1 MIVDLTN
8 ETSSSIYHLMTQTL
22 IPRPVAWVLS
32 EHEQGHLNLAPFSY
46 FTAVSSEPP
55 LLMFSVGN
63 KISGEGKD
71 TKVNIANNPYFVVH
85 IAPENLAESVTES
98 SRSLPATESELEHLA
113 LDTETFE
120 GFPLPRIAGCPI
132 AFGCKL
138 HALQDVPG
146 APQTMV
152 FGEIQRVFIDDR
164 VGNIEKQK
172 KSDGST
178 SSRLVVDA
186 LAVQPI
192 ARLGADQYATL
203 GRILNISRPK

>member
-1 MIVDLTN
+1 MIIDLAEEN
-8 ETSSSIYHLMTQTL
+8 SSSIYHLMTQTL

-32 EHEQGHLNLAPFSY
+32 THPQGTLNLAPFSY

-63 KISGEGKD
+63 KAPGEGKD
-71 TKVNIANNPYFVVH
+71 TKVNIAQNPYFIVH
-85 IAPENLAESVTES
+85 IAPASLAADVTES
-98 SRSLPATESELEHLA
+98 ARSLPATESELDLLQLSMAEFG
-113 LDTETFE
+113 D
-120 GFPLPRIAGCPI
+120 FPLQRVAECPI

-152 FGEIQRVFIDDR
+152 FGEITHIFVDDKVAR
-164 VGNIEKQK
+164 YSEKLD
-172 KSDGST
+172 SHGSV
-178 SSRLVVDA
+178 SSRLLVDA
-186 LAVQPI
+186 LQVNPI

-203 GRILNISRPK
+203 GRILNVSRPK